1 MKKKTILILGGKSDI
16 AIALAHEFAKNE
28 NKIILAGRN
37 IHSLENEKKVIMSQH
52 SVEVILYEFDVLN
65 LSDHL
70 KLINELK
77 DLPCT
82 IISTIGLLGNQV
94 ESELNPT
101 KAIDVIK
108 SNFEGPALIL
118 LRFAKK
124 FEERGYGTLVGF
136 SSVAGERGRASN
148 YIYGSAK
155 SGFTTFLSGLRNK
168 FSSKGV
174 HVITVL
180 PGYVFTKMTK
190 NMNLP
195 KLLTAQPKEVAKDV
209 IRALNNKKNV
219 IFTPKIWKLIILILK
234 LIPENLF
241 KRTKL

>member
-1 MKKKTILILGGKSDI
+1 
-16 AIALAHEFAKNE
+16 
-28 NKIILAGRN
+28 
-37 IHSLENEKKVIMSQH
+37 MSQH

-77 DLPCT
+77 YLPCT

-124 FEERGYGTLVGF
+124 FEERGYGTLVG
-136 SSVAGERGRASN
+136 AATGNA
-148 YIYGSAK
+148 AK
-155 SGFTTFLSGLRNK
+155 R
-168 FSSKGV
+168 
-174 HVITVL
+174 
-180 PGYVFTKMTK
+180 MTK
-190 NMNLP
+190 NCISRKN
-195 KLLTAQPKEVAKDV
+195 TAHE
-209 IRALNNKKNV
+209 
-219 IFTPKIWKLIILILK
+219 
-234 LIPENLF
+234 
-241 KRTKL
+241 